1 MKNDIT
7 KHFSIEL
14 SSNQVGTYI
23 YLLVNE
29 VIEALRSAG
38 FKLTPSDRCI
48 DTMAF
53 DISWKNI
60 SKE

>member
-1 MKNDIT
+1 M
-7 KHFSIEL
+7 H
-14 SSNQVGTYI
+14 
-23 YLLVNE
+23 LLIDE
-29 VIEALRSAG
+29 IIEALRSAG

>member
-1 MKNDIT
+1 MILQNI
-7 KHFSIEL
+7 FLL
-14 SSNQVGTYI
+14 SYRQIKLAHI
-23 YLLVNE
+23 YLLVDE